1 MLTVK
6 GMQAQAEE
14 QQEVF
19 TKTQLIMD
27 AQENIQRTLKIQ
39 EDNGSL

>member
-6 GMQAQAEE
+6 VMQAQAKE

-39 EDNGSL
+39 GDNGSI

>member
-6 GMQAQAEE
+6 GMQAQAKE

-19 TKTQLIMD
+19 TTTQLIMD
-27 AQENIQRTLKIQ
+27 AQENIQGTLKIQ
-39 EDNGSL
+39 EDNNSI